1 MLEPMCASRENHACA
16 QTHTF
21 ACTYA
26 HTAHCVH
33 RWFLEAAKHEV
44 SVGEAC
50 YNLAIFCEEGR
61 GGEAASTANALSY
74 LRRAAASNYT
84 DAARVLAQRL
94 LLDASAGGVAGEGRG
109 GGAMV
114 TDSEGTSHA
123 QGAEG
128 RVVEANAEEEAVA
141 LLRRTADVQGA
152 ADVESMTLLAAHLA
166 RTPRRGDEGEQGS
179 GASSDAE
186 AVKLYAE
193 AIARG
198 VMGRVRVMWRAVVSL
213 VRVV

>member
-1 MLEPMCASRENHACA
+1 MRALSHSHIHMNVRV
-16 QTHTF
+16 
-21 ACTYA
+21 A
-26 HTAHCVH
+26 HGVH

-61 GGEAASTANALSY
+61 GGEEASTANSLSY

-84 DAARVLAQRL
+84 DAVRVLAQRL
-94 LLDASAGGVAGEGRG
+94 LLDASAGGVAGEGRR
-109 GGAMV
+109 GAMA
-114 TDSEGTSHA
+114 TDSEMATNGERA
-123 QGAEG
+123 LQGAEG
-128 RVVEANAEEEAVA
+128 RVVQANAEEEAVA
-141 LLRRTADVQGA
+141 LLRRAADVQGA

-166 RTPRRGDEGEQGS
+166 GARRRAGEKGQSS
-179 GASSDAE
+179 GASNDEE

-198 VMGRVRVMWRAVVSL
+198 VMGRVRVMGRVVAFL
-213 VRVV
+213 VRVS